1 MLSEDIQPP
10 SLRSRVGRF
19 LGQSF
24 GIPSIGDYT
33 KRIVDRGDCK
43 TALDIGCGISSHLS
57 RFRPCLKTVGIDAH
71 LASIDE
77 ARKHDV
83 HDDYIVADVIN
94 MSLADLQ
101 EKLHEKVGERQFDL
115 VAAYGVIEHLP
126 KRDGWRLLEQC
137 EALSKKYVLFETPNG
152 FVEQGPEFG
161 NPMQKHLSG
170 WFPHDF
176 QSVGY
181 SVHGTTGTKYLRG
194 YMGKSKLPIPG
205 ILVFDQVFL
214 GRFLR
219 CAKKPKHAFN
229 IVAAKDVRGVQARYR
244 SRSDFQG
251 R

>member
-1 MLSEDIQPP
+1 MLAEAI
-10 SLRSRVGRF
+10 SLRSVRRRLGKF
-19 LGQSF
+19 LGETF
-24 GIPSIGDYT
+24 GIPSITDYT
-33 KRIVDRGDCK
+33 RQIIDRGECK
-43 TALDIGCGISSHLS
+43 TALDIGCGVSSPLTH
-57 RFRPCLKTVGIDAH
+57 FRPQLRTIGIDGHAP
-71 LASIDE
+71 SIDD
-77 ARKHDV
+77 ARQNNV

-94 MSLADLQ
+94 MSIEELQ
-101 EKLHEKVGERQFDL
+101 QLVKEKIGVGKFDL
-115 VAAYGVIEHLP
+115 VTAYGVIEHLP
-126 KRDGWRLLEQC
+126 KREGWKLLEQC
-137 EALSKKYVLFETPNG
+137 EGLSSKYVLLETPNG

-161 NPMQKHLSG
+161 NPLQKHLSG

-194 YMGKSKLPIPG
+194 YMGESKLPIPG
-205 ILVFDQVFL
+205 TLVFDQVFL